1 MPIANGL
8 GWAAKLDGKQQVSI
22 ANFGDGAAN
31 IGAFHESLNMAAL
44 WKLPVIFVCQNNRYA
59 EHTSFS
65 DSTLI
70 DKLSMRAAGYGMPGV
85 TVNGN
90 DPDEMYGAA
99 SVEVERERAGEG
111 PTLIEAS
118 TFRLHGHRKHGHE
131 SGRER
136 VGPYVEIS
144 VVGEL

>member
-1 MPIANGL
+1 MIRRPPRSTRTDTLFPYTTLFRSGVVGSSMPIANGL

-44 WKLPVIFVCQNNRYA
+44 WKLPVIFVCQKNRYA

-99 SVEVERERAGEG
+99 SVEVERRSEEHK
-111 PTLIEAS
+111 S
-118 TFRLHGHRKHGHE
+118 
-131 SGRER
+131 
-136 VGPYVEIS
+136 
-144 VVGEL
+144 ELQS